1 RPGVGLKI
9 RVRDQTGEYDVF
21 KLMPTTPL
29 VELFDTYARLKRAN
43 VKSLRFLF
51 DGQRVRGDQTL
62 EDIGMED
69 GDSLDCMREQ

>member
-1 RPGVGLKI
+1 DGVELMI
-9 RVRDQTGEYDVF
+9 RVRDVTGEYEAF

-43 VKSLRFLF
+43 VTSLRFLF
-51 DGQRVRGDQTL
+51 DGQRVRGDRTP

-69 GDSLDCMREQ
+69 GGFLDCMREQ